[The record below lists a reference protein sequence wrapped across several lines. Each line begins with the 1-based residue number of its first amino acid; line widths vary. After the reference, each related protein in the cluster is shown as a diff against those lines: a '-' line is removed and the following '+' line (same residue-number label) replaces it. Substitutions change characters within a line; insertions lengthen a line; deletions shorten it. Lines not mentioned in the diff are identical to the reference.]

1 MMLVEDTT
9 RELRE
14 KRASRGGGGGGESE
28 NDPRREIGVFDE
40 SRRDQSSVDFV
51 HVV

>member
-14 KRASRGGGGGGESE
+14 KRASRGGGGGESE